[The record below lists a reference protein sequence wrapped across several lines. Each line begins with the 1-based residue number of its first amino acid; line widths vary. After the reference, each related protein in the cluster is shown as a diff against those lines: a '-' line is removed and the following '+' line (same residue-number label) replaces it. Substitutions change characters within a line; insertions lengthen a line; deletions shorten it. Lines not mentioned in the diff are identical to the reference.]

1 VRTDYDV
8 GISGERAARIR
19 AARDQVRLAELQ
31 VETVQAQLRLETIS
45 DYYAVQEAIEAIR
58 INQAFLDE
66 AEGNLR
72 DTELREEVG
81 VGTRFDV
88 LRADVQVA
96 NARQALTQATS
107 QRQIAQRQLA
117 RRLNVPP
124 SIDLTTVGVEI
135 AGAWPLSLEESIV
148 LAYQIRAELEQ
159 FLVEREFNQEQ
170 QEIALARVRPSLGLF
185 AEYNLQE
192 VLDPSEAAF
201 DDSFTLGAQLRWRF
215 FDGGAARARAE
226 QAARD
231 TDIDESEFESTRNQ
245 IRFEVEEA
253 YFTLLANQENI
264 DTASLAV
271 EQAEEALELANLRFN
286 AGVGTQLDVLSATSE
301 LTEAQGNL
309 VTAVLDYNRA
319 LARLERAVSNLA
331 DVDDVEEVPEL

>member
-1 VRTDYDV
+1 M
-8 GISGERAARIR
+8 S
-19 AARDQVRLAELQ
+19 
-31 VETVQAQLRLETIS
+31 
-45 DYYAVQEAIEAIR
+45 
-58 INQAFLDE
+58 
-66 AEGNLR
+66 
-72 DTELREEVG
+72 
-81 VGTRFDV
+81 
-88 LRADVQVA
+88 
-96 NARQALTQATS
+96 
-107 QRQIAQRQLA
+107 
-117 RRLNVPP
+117 
-124 SIDLTTVGVEI
+124 
-135 AGAWPLSLEESIV
+135 WPTKN
-148 LAYQIRAELEQ
+148 RAELEQ

-271 EQAEEALELANLRFN
+271 EQAEEALELGQPKIQCWRRHPAR
-286 AGVGTQLDVLSATSE
+286 
-301 LTEAQGNL
+301 
-309 VTAVLDYNRA
+309 RA
-319 LARLERAVSNLA
+319 ERHQ
-331 DVDDVEEVPEL
+331 